1 MQPSTL
7 VQTDVVTSVTT
18 TTTTDATSLTV
29 TTSVVTTVLPYCAPT
44 EAVQNGG
51 FESGALS
58 PFTFQSNPT
67 IFGTSGGSASIIN
80 NNALAHSG
88 NYLL

>member
-1 MQPSTL
+1 VQPSTL
-7 VQTDVVTSVTT
+7 VQTDVVTSVSTI
-18 TTTTDATSLTV
+18 TTTDATSLTV
-29 TTSVVTTVLPYCAPT
+29 TTSVVTTILPYCAPS

-51 FESGALS
+51 FKSGALS
-58 PFTFQSNPT
+58 PLTFQSNPT
-67 IFGTSGGSASIIN
+67 IFGTSGGSVSIIN